1 MPTPISTTPADVAI
15 SSNDAFTELVQA
27 GEAITQGQPVYL
39 SGNKYYKADNNAS
52 ASTAA
57 AAGVAIT
64 PAATDG
70 YFIMATRGTVNLG
83 ATLVVGTAY
92 CVGPTAGQVNPVAD
106 LVAGDYI
113 TLLGIAITTS
123 TLVLTITPT
132 GVQVP

>member
-1 MPTPISTTPADVAI
+1 MPTPISTTPANVAVVSI
-15 SSNDAFTELVQA
+15 DASTELVQA
-27 GEAITQGQPVYL
+27 GEAITQGQPVYM

-57 AAGVAIT
+57 AVGVAIT

-70 YFIMATRGTVNLG
+70 YFIMATSGTVNLG

-106 LVAGDYI
+106 LVTGDYI